1 MLGTRLQECLALGY
15 YGWQFVS
22 RAVRRSAP
30 LDRSAHW
37 RQLRLGP
44 DPATAD
50 PLDLPTLFF
59 SRLAVGYTAV
69 AEIGAGDGRRI
80 IAIKRAL
87 PQLQAFGFD
96 LAEAY
101 DPPRQVAGVQFARYA
116 AEGLR
121 DVPDGALVVCVGT
134 LVCFQPAE
142 LVELLDL
149 LRSKR
154 MALAY
159 FEPAPVFR
167 TSKSFRRRV
176 SSGHY
181 HHYDTYLRRAGFL
194 SRLSGKWPY
203 LGSPEL
209 EKWTY
214 DYVIPAGSVPPRA

>member
-22 RAVRRSAP
+22 RVLRRSAP
-30 LDRSAHW
+30 LDRSAYW
-37 RQLRLGP
+37 RQLSVSP

-59 SRLAVGYTAV
+59 TRLAAGYASV
-69 AEIGAGDGRRI
+69 AELGAGNGRRI
-80 IAIKRAL
+80 IAIKQAL
-87 PQLQAFGFD
+87 PQVKAFGFD

-101 DPPRQVAGVQFARYA
+101 DPPRAVAGVDFARYSL
-116 AEGLR
+116 ERLR
-121 DVPDGALVVCVGT
+121 GVPDGTLVVCVGT
-134 LVCFQPAE
+134 LVCCQPAE
-142 LVELLDL
+142 LMELLGL

-167 TSKSFRRRV
+167 TSQSFRRRV

-181 HHYDTYLRRAGFL
+181 HHYETDLRRAGFN
-194 SRLSGKWPY
+194 SRLNGKWPY

-214 DYVIPAGSVPPRA
+214 DYVVPADSAPPKT